1 MKKQLIVAS
10 ILLIGLVGFSYRVA
24 PWRVS
29 APPLATVSAAANREE
44 AGRPD
49 RGTLTAGMPA
59 PGTLTPDER
68 KFAIDYY
75 VKTRD
80 KLLADVKGLS
90 VAQVNWRVDSTR
102 WSVYQCT
109 EHIALAETMIWQ
121 WIQMTEHSPATPE
134 KRSDVKHTTEE
145 LMTATTDRS
154 HKFQAPEMLK
164 PGAQFDGE
172 QAALDAFVR
181 RRDSTMDYIRTT
193 QDDLKDHFI
202 THPVFGTMDLY
213 QGLVLLA
220 AHTARHTLQ
229 IEEVMASP
237 GFPKQ

>member
-1 MKKQLIVAS
+1 MKKQLIIAS

-29 APPLATVSAAANREE
+29 GSTGA
-44 AGRPD
+44 AGRLGS
-49 RGTLTAGMPA
+49 GTLTA
-59 PGTLTPDER
+59 DER

-75 VKTRD
+75 IKTRE

-90 VAQVNWRVDSTR
+90 AAQVNWKADSTR

-109 EHIALAETMIWQ
+109 EHIALAESMIWQ
-121 WIQMTEHSPATPE
+121 WIQMTEHSPATPD

-145 LMTATTDRS
+145 LVTATTDRS

-181 RRDSTMDYIRTT
+181 RRDSTIDYIRIT

>member
-24 PWRVS
+24 PWRLGGSLV
-29 APPLATVSAAANREE
+29 
-44 AGRPD
+44 GRGT
-49 RGTLTAGMPA
+49 RGSGTLTA
-59 PGTLTPDER
+59 DER

-75 VKTRD
+75 IKTRD

-90 VAQVNWRVDSTR
+90 ATQVNWKADTSR

-109 EHIALAETMIWQ
+109 EHIALSENLIWQ
-121 WIQMTEHSPATPE
+121 WIQMTEHSPATPD

-145 LMTATTDRS
+145 LIAATTDRS

-164 PGAQFDGE
+164 PGVQFDSE

-181 RRDSTMDYIRTT
+181 RRDSTIDYVRTT

-202 THPVFGTMDLY
+202 THPVFGTMDLD